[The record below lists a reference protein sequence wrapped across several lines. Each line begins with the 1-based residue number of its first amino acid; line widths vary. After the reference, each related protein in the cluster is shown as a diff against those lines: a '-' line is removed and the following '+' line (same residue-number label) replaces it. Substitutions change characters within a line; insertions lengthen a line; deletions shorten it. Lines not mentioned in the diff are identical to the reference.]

1 MRRFAPE
8 AEVAG
13 GESRGTRSDTPGA
26 AFLVSATPTP
36 ASLEPVLPEPFD
48 LVDRERH
55 RERSLD
61 DCLAGQHQQCCPGD
75 DVVA

>member
-8 AEVAG
+8 AELGG

-26 AFLVSATPTP
+26 AFLVPATLAPT
-36 ASLEPVLPEPFD
+36 SLESILPEPFD

-55 RERSLD
+55 REGSLD
-61 DCLAGQHQQCCPGD
+61 DCLAGQHQQCCPGG